1 MNVSRIILSLSMV
14 SLSTVQRKD
23 TFKQSCQLMVKSA
36 FCFDFEALLASSA
49 LSDVGDGGGLP
60 CSSVPEAV
68 GRCLRESSYRA
79 AE

>member
-1 MNVSRIILSLSMV
+1 MV
-14 SLSTVQRKD
+14 NFV
-23 TFKQSCQLMVKSA
+23 
-36 FCFDFEALLASSA
+36 FCFDFEALLASSSA
-49 LSDVGDGGGLP
+49 LGDIVDGGGLP